1 MILLLISFLLDGIV
15 SNYFPYSINSL
26 TWFQPC
32 FFVVFVVYLYFYYLN
47 KKNFLIEG
55 IIYTI
60 IGSLLFGNS
69 ILLRVSSFLLIYIFL
84 KFITRKWNFSIKL
97 LLFSL
102 VVSLFIYF
110 YSTYLISF
118 VFGKITLSVII
129 VLWQYL
135 HYLLFNSFFILI
147 IYYFF
152 GINTKTR

>member
-1 MILLLISFLLDGIV
+1 MILLLISFLLDSIT

-32 FFVVFVVYLYFYYLN
+32 FFVVFVVYLYFCYSH
-47 KKNFLIEG
+47 KSNFLKEG

-69 ILLRVSSFLLIYIFL
+69 ILLRVSSFILIYIFL
-84 KFITRKWNFSIKL
+84 KIITRKWNFSIKL

-102 VVSLFIYF
+102 IVSLFIYF

-118 VFGKITLSVII
+118 IFGKITLSFII
-129 VLWQYL
+129 VLWQCL
-135 HYLLFNSFFILI
+135 HYLIFNIFLILI

-152 GINTKTR
+152 GINSKTR